1 MNDLKTAREHLPDH
15 SLVLCRD
22 GVMIVSDKRGVLPM
36 VGFIREGRELSGYVA
51 ADRVVGRAAAMH
63 FVHAGIRDVYAE
75 TVSDGAVAFLTAHGI
90 PVRYGTKTEGI
101 VNREGTGPCPM
112 ETAVADIED
121 AEEGVHR
128 IIDKVSR
135 HR

>member
-1 MNDLKTAREHLPDH
+1 MNDLKTAREHLPGH
-15 SLVLCRD
+15 ALVLCRD

-36 VGFIREGRELSGYVA
+36 VGFIREGSE
-51 ADRVVGRAAAMH
+51 
-63 FVHAGIRDVYAE
+63 VYAE
-75 TVSDGAVAFLTAHGI
+75 TVSEGAVAFLTAHGI
-90 PVRYGTKTEGI
+90 PVRYDTKTEGI

-112 ETAVADIED
+112 ETAVADIEA